1 MRRNGFH
8 PHAEPGILPGL
19 QGEKPETGTDRSM
32 TQPSAASRAMIER
45 LIAFD
50 TTSRDSNL
58 ALIDFVRDYL
68 SRHGIASEIVPSE
81 DGRKAN
87 LFATIGGTMGGDG
100 DRPGVILSGHTDVV
114 PVDGQ
119 PWVTEPFKVVER
131 DGLIYG
137 RGTSDMKSF
146 VAVCLALVPDMVAAR
161 PRQPIHLA
169 FSYDEE
175 IGCLGVRRLIDVLV
189 KRGLKARA
197 CIVGEPTEMR
207 VVVGHKGKKSWRC
220 TVHGHEAHSSLT
232 HLGVNAVEA
241 AAEIV
246 AKLKSMARRFR
257 DHGPHD
263 RTYEPP
269 YTSVHTGVI
278 HGGTALNIVP
288 LRCAFDF
295 EFRHVP
301 GDDPDALFA
310 EIKNFA
316 ERQLLPEMRAVQPKA
331 GFEWH
336 ELSSTP
342 GLNTAEDD
350 AVVGF
355 AKALTGANAT
365 SRVAFGTEAGL
376 FQQAGLPTIVCG
388 PGSIEQA
395 HKPNEF
401 IALDQVAQCEAML
414 RRLIQL
420 MATP

>member
-8 PHAEPGILPGL
+8 PDAEPGILRGL
-19 QGEKPETGTDRSM
+19 QGERPEIGTDCSM

-58 ALIDFVRDYL
+58 ALIDYVRDYL
-68 SRHGIASEIVPSE
+68 SRHGVVSEIVPSA

-87 LFATIGGTMGGDG
+87 LFATIGDGGSAG
-100 DRPGVILSGHTDVV
+100 IILSGHTDVV

-119 PWVTEPFKVVER
+119 PWDTEPFTVVER
-131 DGLIYG
+131 GGLLFG

-146 VAVCLALVPDMVAAR
+146 VAVCLALVPDMVAAK
-161 PRQPIHLA
+161 PCQPIHLA

-175 IGCLGVRRLIDVLV
+175 VGCLGVRRLIDVLV
-189 KRGLKARA
+189 KRGLKAQA

-241 AAEIV
+241 AAEVV
-246 AKLKSMARRFR
+246 AKLKSIARRFR
-257 DHGPHD
+257 DQGPHD
-263 RTYEPP
+263 PAYEPP

-278 HGGTALNIVP
+278 RGGTALNIVP
-288 LRCAFDF
+288 LRCSFDF
-295 EFRHVP
+295 EIRHLP
-301 GDDPDALFA
+301 GDDPNAFFA
-310 EIKNFA
+310 EIKDFA
-316 ERQLLPEMRAVQPKA
+316 DRQLLPEMRAVQPKT
-331 GFEWH
+331 GFEWE
-336 ELSSTP
+336 ELSSIP
-342 GLNTAEDD
+342 GLDTAESD
-350 AVVGF
+350 AVVEL

-365 SRVAFGTEAGL
+365 GRVAFGTEAGL
-376 FQQAGLPTIVCG
+376 FQQAGMPTVVCG

-414 RRLIQL
+414 RRLIRR
-420 MATP
+420 MAAP

>member
-1 MRRNGFH
+1 MASALGRNRAYFKIKENQ
-8 PHAEPGILPGL
+8 PA
-19 QGEKPETGTDRSM
+19 TGTDRSM

-87 LFATIGGTMGGDG
+87 LFATIGGTSGGGG

-119 PWVTEPFKVVER
+119 PWDTEPFKVVER

-137 RGTSDMKSF
+137 RGASDMKSF

-175 IGCLGVRRLIDVLV
+175 VGCLGVRRLIDVLV
-189 KRGLKARA
+189 KRGLKAQA

-207 VVVGHKGKKSWRC
+207 VVVGHKNKKSWRC
-220 TVHGHEAHSSLT
+220 TVHGHESHSALT

-241 AAEIV
+241 AAETV

-257 DHGPHD
+257 DHGPYD

-278 HGGTALNIVP
+278 RGGTALNIIP
-288 LRCAFDF
+288 LRCEFDF
-295 EFRHVP
+295 EFRHLP

-310 EIKNFA
+310 EIKAFA
-316 ERQLLPEMRAVQPKA
+316 EQQLLPEMRATQPKT
-331 GFEWH
+331 GFEWRQ
-336 ELSSTP
+336 LSHIP
-342 GLNTAEDD
+342 GLNTSEDD
-350 AVVGF
+350 AVVSFG
-355 AKALTGANAT
+355 KALTGANAT
-365 SRVAFGTEAGL
+365 GKVPYGTEAGL
-376 FQQAGLPTIVCG
+376 FQLAGLPTIVCG

-414 RRLIQL
+414 RRLIQR